1 MGYSSLFTFIFSI
14 VKHFEVQVATY
25 PAVLRYQKTDNWL
38 MWTVPRSTVV
48 ALGHKR
54 TQYKGHISDDSE
66 MAL

>member
-1 MGYSSLFTFIFSI
+1 M
-14 VKHFEVQVATY
+14 KHFEVQVATY

-54 TQYKGHISDDSE
+54 TQDKGHISDDSE